1 MSTFSTSAKF
11 LALILLLQ
19 IIVAVTGKSRSA
31 LRKSAINKAKQFD
44 VTPFKKSGEAWA
56 KFAEDIHK
64 ISDAVFDSFNSN
76 GAPVPT
82 GNFTEALKENFAFQA
97 PSADN
102 SNAKNFWLMNV
113 DVSAPTVDRDLA
125 FALVFNSI
133 AGSGSD
139 LEEGTETEIPHGPH
153 QDTIQNLIYRAYIN
167 YNQMKK
173 LVARVFA
180 QADADHSGLLSL
192 QEFKDSYA
200 LLLKPTDDVEAIFHK
215 LDADN
220 SGELDLD
227 EASHIVGNIISTSDP
242 LLASFH

>member
-44 VTPFKKSGEAWA
+44 VTPFKKAGEAWA
-56 KFAEDIHK
+56 RLAEDLQK
-64 ISDAVFDSFNSN
+64 MSDAVFDSFNSN
-76 GAPVPT
+76 GAPVPI
-82 GNFTEALKENFAFQA
+82 GDFTEGLKENFPFQG
-97 PSADN
+97 PSAEN
-102 SNAKNFWLMNV
+102 SKNKNFWLIDV
-113 DVSAPTVDRDLA
+113 DTSATEVNRDLA
-125 FALVFNSI
+125 FTLVLNSI
-133 AGSGSD
+133 SGSGLD
-139 LEEGTETEIPHGPH
+139 MIEGQDTEIPEGPH
-153 QDTIQNLIYRAYIN
+153 KAQIQNLVSQVYIN
-167 YNQMKK
+167 YNSMKK
-173 LVARVFA
+173 LVADVFS

-192 QEFKDSYA
+192 QEFKDSFA
-200 LLLKPTDDVEAIFHK
+200 LLFKPTDDVEAIFHK

-227 EASHIVGNIISTSDP
+227 EASHIVGNIISTSHP